1 MDSRTRKLGGLLLFR
16 RSGLSASRQKQQ
28 IVLLMKTSSS
38 FSLSLLLSSLMC
50 HAAEPAAEST
60 LPGVDLETLVV
71 TGDLWE
77 SPLEQVAASVSVI
90 DNDLLQSNGVRHFG
104 DLINGIPNLTTT
116 GGTSRPRFFQI
127 RGIGEN
133 SQFEGETPDSSVR
146 FVVDDLDFT
155 GLGMVGSTFD
165 VSQVEVLR
173 GPQAGAFGANAAG
186 GLIRMV
192 TNAPTPY
199 WTGMA
204 ETTVGEDSLWS
215 SGFAAGGPLLK
226 RNAEELMMR
235 LAVEHSQSD
244 GFRRNQTLMED
255 TNARDEWMARLR
267 TIWNPSADLSVDST
281 FFFSD
286 QNNGYDE
293 FALDNN
299 GWNTFSDEPGRDEQ
313 NSLAGSIR
321 ATYDGWRGVRFT
333 SVSSLGAVDSLYS
346 YDDDWTSA
354 ADPGASYQG
363 FSEVNR
369 DRTTFNQEFRLDSSA
384 DAERIGIID
393 RWTLGTF
400 ISAVDE
406 SGFYTNTNPDRVK
419 SLATD
424 YSSTN
429 FALFGQAAHDL
440 NETNRIVLGL
450 RTERIE
456 IDGSG
461 VAREDGVLE
470 SAVDEQYDDVL
481 FGGKLTYEHDVNEQL
496 MAFASA
502 TLGYKAGG
510 INNDARID
518 VAGGDPLSYDTETL
532 WNYEIGVRANAF
544 DNKLQ
549 GSLTAFY
556 MMRSDSQVR
565 DSAGLGGD
573 YRFFTDNGD
582 DSVIQGIEAEG
593 IYELGGN
600 WSVLGSFA
608 LMGSEI
614 DRFTV
619 SNGNVGGGGNLPNTP
634 SYGYSIGLRY
644 QPKLGF
650 FGNFE
655 FLGKDSYLESLSN
668 QEERS
673 SFDVLNTSIGYRG
686 ENWSLTLWARNL
698 LDERY
703 DRRVFFFANE
713 EPWDAKRY
721 ASAAD
726 PRQIGLTARY
736 EF

>member
-1 MDSRTRKLGGLLLFR
+1 
-16 RSGLSASRQKQQ
+16 
-28 IVLLMKTSSS
+28 
-38 FSLSLLLSSLMC
+38 
-50 HAAEPAAEST
+50 
-60 LPGVDLETLVV
+60 
-71 TGDLWE
+71 
-77 SPLEQVAASVSVI
+77 
-90 DNDLLQSNGVRHFG
+90 
-104 DLINGIPNLTTT
+104 
-116 GGTSRPRFFQI
+116 
-127 RGIGEN
+127 
-133 SQFEGETPDSSVR
+133 
-146 FVVDDLDFT
+146 
-155 GLGMVGSTFD
+155 
-165 VSQVEVLR
+165 VEVLR

-215 SGFAAGGPLLK
+215 GGFAAGGPLLK

-299 GWNTFSDEPGRDEQ
+299 GFNTFSDEPGRDEQ

-321 ATYDGWRGVRFT
+321 ATYDGWNGVRFT

-346 YDDDWTSA
+346 YDDDWTA
-354 ADPGASYQG
+354 ASYEG

-393 RWTLGTF
+393 RWTLGAF
-400 ISAVDE
+400 FSSVDE
-406 SGFYTNTNPDRVK
+406 SGFYTNTNPGRVK

-424 YSSTN
+424 YSSEN
-429 FALFGQAAHDL
+429 FAIFGQAAHDL
-440 NETNRIVLGL
+440 NERNRIVLGL

-456 IDGSG
+456 INGSG
-461 VAREDGVLE
+461 VARRDGVLE

-481 FGGKLTYEHDVNEQL
+481 FGGKLTYEHDINDQF
-496 MAFASA
+496 MAFTSA

-518 VAGGDPLSYDTETL
+518 IAGGDPLSYDTESL
-532 WNYEIGVRANAF
+532 WNYEAGIRGSALE
-544 DNKLQ
+544 NKLK
-549 GSLTAFY
+549 GSVTAFY
-556 MMRSDSQVR
+556 TMRSDSQVR

-582 DSVIQGIEAEG
+582 DSVIQGVEAEG
-593 IYELGGN
+593 VYELGGD

-608 LMGSEI
+608 LMESEI
-614 DRFTV
+614 DRFTL
-619 SNGNVGGGGNLPNTP
+619 SNGNAGGGGRLPNAP
-634 SYGYSIGLRY
+634 SYGYSVGLRY
-644 QPKLGF
+644 QPELGF

-655 FLGKDSYLESLSN
+655 FVGKAAHLESMSN
-668 QEERS
+668 GEERS

-686 ENWSLTLWARNL
+686 KDWSITIWARNL
-698 LDERY
+698 LDEGF
-703 DRRVFFFANE
+703 DRRVFFFGNE
-713 EPWDAKRY
+713 DPLYTPTRY
-721 ASAAD
+721 TSMAD

-736 EF
+736 QF